1 MRKFKWIGKLF
12 CLCMLLSVLAVSAS
26 AAGVVASGYS
36 GYNDSITWTLYTD
49 GELRISGTGQMG
61 NNNAP
66 WCDYKDQIKSV
77 VVEEGVTTIGARA
90 FDDCSQLTSISIPDS
105 VRWIESGAFYEC
117 TGLTSID
124 IPDSVEGI
132 RSLAFRGC
140 TGLTSIDIP
149 DSVESIESGAFD
161 SCEGLTSV
169 SIPKGVTSIAWGL
182 FDGCTSLTS
191 VTIPDSVTIIEDSAF
206 LNCESLASV
215 VIPEGVTTIEEAAFS
230 GCRGLVSVSIPKT
243 VTSIGPEAFRWCES
257 LKSVVIPEGV
267 TTIEDYTFY
276 CCESLTSVSIP
287 SSVRSIGTE
296 AFLDCLS
303 LTNVTIPNGVTSIG
317 YRCFAFCDSLTS
329 VVVPDSVTSIGD
341 AAFLWCNVLASIT
354 VGENN
359 PNYSSSNGV
368 LFNKDKS
375 TLICY
380 PSGKK
385 DATYSIPNGVAD
397 ISDGVFYGNFYL
409 TSVKVPAGVTNVGEE
424 AFGECV
430 ELTSITVDG
439 QNPNYASVDGVLF
452 NKNKTTLIC
461 YPAGKEASEY
471 AIPDGVTKIEPAAFL
486 SCRNLEKV
494 TIPSGVTSIEKRL
507 FDNCYNLKEVNIPY
521 GVTSIGEQAFL
532 GCKNLPSIIIPSSVR
547 SIENAAFSW
556 CDKLM
561 KIYFAGNAPTLFD
574 EFYYPDPEWANNVT
588 LYYVLGRT
596 GWTDSSA
603 YDASTGRWNGYK
615 LATWEGIEEEIPFV
629 TADIIG
635 TSPSNG
641 ETVEIESVMSFYI
654 RFDREISDTTKDY
667 YADLDFT
674 KSPFAIYRESDN
686 ALVYKAKEWISS
698 TGSVPGTSSDIE
710 APFADPTY
718 AKVTLHNSNLLF
730 EEGESYYITMGEGFI
745 KFADGSVS
753 PAIVKGDWRFS
764 ALPVFRHQWNFG
776 NYTDGSR
783 EDLSDSLYQ
792 ELIDEASAIER
803 RRIDKF
809 LNGGISGGVCF
820 GMSSTAVLAADGRL
834 SADSLQKA
842 ADYLC
847 EVEKENGRPIIAF
860 YAATQQFGSI
870 AAERLKLSIEG
881 FKLLE
886 QTYILPKSVESK
898 MQDGAV
904 LLDFNAPFDKAHAMV
919 GIRVEYGTW
928 QVGNRTYNARIVT
941 YDCNYPE
948 GNEDSYVYFDKDTRE
963 WDVPNY
969 PFTSLRLC
977 LTAQELEELL
987 SNKGISENVHFLTSG
1002 ECQDYSIVLN
1012 GETISIDSQ
1021 TLDQERGIVAMLDSG
1036 YVAGAAQNMTLA
1048 FRDPVSTITVLPN
1061 ESSKA
1066 NEFAMNFD
1074 EFSAD
1079 VKSDGVSQIVYSAA
1093 GSVEVLNSTGDC
1105 SVTLARNEK
1114 NAKFPWFFTT
1124 IAGSNVGDIVVTENS
1139 DGVKIEAEDL
1149 SDITVTV
1156 SDFESEKAIAFS
1168 TEDSSVQIVTD
1179 NTGAPVVMLDK
1190 DGDGN
1195 YESNLNGKP
1204 ETPVLKN
1211 MDSAYGESDWV
1222 TFAWDSVKNAEDYE
1236 LEVLVYNE
1244 TYGAYQDCYS
1254 CTETGNKVRLGFAA
1268 GKYTARI
1275 HAKNS
1280 MYSTPSN
1287 WVIFTVY
1294 AMPEAPTVKKM
1305 TANYF
1310 ENEDVEFA
1318 WSAVP
1323 FATTYLLDVRKV
1335 EDDSEPIFATR
1346 ATGATLSWQLPAGEY
1361 KVRVSAENP
1370 CYSVPSDWVYFTVY
1384 AFPGTPT
1391 LKNMKTS
1398 YTENKPI
1405 VFTWDAVENANSYS
1419 IEIQKKENDSYS
1431 SIEYIRRT
1439 NSGVSRTLPAGEYK
1453 VQLIALN
1460 QVSMSLSNWVYFTVK
1475 PEGPLSAT
1483 SNIVNNHIVLF
1494 VESKQ
1499 EISTQV
1505 LHIALYSESGQM
1517 IDYIIV
1523 PTVKP
1528 YTTTNVVFDNYANA
1542 KTAKVFLWDSLTTTT
1557 PIADAVEVT
1566 IR

>member
-1 MRKFKWIGKLF
+1 MRSFKWIGKLF

-26 AAGVVASGYS
+26 AAGVVASGTYD
-36 GYNDSITWTLYTD
+36 GYNTTWTLYTD

-182 FDGCTSLTS
+182 FDGCKNLKS

-287 SSVRSIGTE
+287 SSVRSIGHE
-296 AFLDCLS
+296 AFCVCTS
-303 LTNVTIPNGVTSIG
+303 LASVTIPDSVTYIG
-317 YRCFAFCDSLTS
+317 ARCFALCDSLTS
-329 VVVPDSVTSIGD
+329 VVIPDSVTYIGGM
-341 AAFLWCNVLASIT
+341 AFYACSNLASIT
-354 VGENN
+354 VDADNA
-359 PNYSSSNGV
+359 NYSSSNGV

-385 DATYSIPNGVAD
+385 DATYSIPNSVVN
-397 ISDGVFYGNFYL
+397 ISDVAFYWNFYL
-409 TSVKVPAGVTNVGEE
+409 TSVSIPAGVASIGES
-424 AFGECV
+424 AFGACLS
-430 ELTSITVDG
+430 LTSITVDG
-439 QNPNYASVDGVLF
+439 KNSNYASVDGILF
-452 NKNKTTLIC
+452 NKDKTTLVR
-461 YPAGKEASEY
+461 YPAGKPGAEY
-471 AIPDGVTKIEPAAFL
+471 AIPKGVTQIESYAFDY
-486 SCRNLEKV
+486 CRNLEKV
-494 TIPSGVTSIEKRL
+494 VIPSGVTSIETEVFFSCL
-507 FDNCYNLKEVNIPY
+507 NLKEVNIPY
-521 GVTSIGEQAFL
+521 GVTSIGDCAFAD
-532 GCKNLPSIIIPSSVR
+532 CRNLPSIIIPSSVR
-547 SIENAAFSW
+547 SIGVIAFGS
-556 CDKLM
+556 CDKM
-561 KIYFAGNAPTLFD
+561 TDVYFVGDAPTFD
-574 EFYYPDPEWANNVT
+574 KDFLLNPMWAEDVT
-588 LYYVLGRT
+588 LYYVPGRT

-641 ETVEIESVMSFYI
+641 KTVEIESVMSFYI

-698 TGSVPGTSSDIE
+698 TGSIPGTSSDIE

-764 ALPVFRHQWNFG
+764 TVPVFRHQWNFG

-792 ELIDEASAIER
+792 ELIDKASAIER

-987 SNKGISENVHFLTSG
+987 SNKGISEDVHFLTSG

-1114 NAKFPWFFTT
+1114 SANFPWFFTT

-1156 SDFESEKAIAFS
+1156 SDFESEKGIAFS

-1204 ETPVLKN
+1204 ELVTAAEWAESEGGSFTWDDVAGATSYKVYIYRYSKDTHAFEGYKTIGSSQKGETIMLPAGSYGAELIANSPQGSVTSEWITFTVYGVPGNPALKN
-1211 MDSAYGESDWV
+1211 MDSAYGETDTI
-1222 TFAWDSVKNAEDYE
+1222 TFEWDSVENAEEYVVHIDVYVNNSYYTTYE
-1236 LEVLVYNE
+1236 KIDNAQSGVTRTLP
-1244 TYGAYQDCYS
+1244 
-1254 CTETGNKVRLGFAA
+1254 A
-1268 GKYTARI
+1268 GKYNVSVSARNAKYTAGSEI
-1275 HAKNS
+1275 AS
-1280 MYSTPSN
+1280 L
-1287 WVIFTVY
+1287 TVY
-1294 AMPEAPTVKKM
+1294 
-1305 TANYF
+1305 
-1310 ENEDVEFA
+1310 
-1318 WSAVP
+1318 
-1323 FATTYLLDVRKV
+1323 
-1335 EDDSEPIFATR
+1335 
-1346 ATGATLSWQLPAGEY
+1346 G
-1361 KVRVSAENP
+1361 NP
-1370 CYSVPSDWVYFTVY
+1370 
-1384 AFPGTPT
+1384 GKPT
-1391 LKNMKTS
+1391 LKTMKSS
-1398 YTENKPI
+1398 YTENET
-1405 VFTWDAVENANSYS
+1405 VTFTWDAVENAEYYQLEILINVEGETYQPLKAFDVYSYS
-1419 IEIQKKENDSYS
+1419 Y
-1431 SIEYIRRT
+1431 T
-1439 NSGVSRTLPAGEYK
+1439 MTLPEGKYTAVLY
-1453 VQLIALN
+1453 AMN
-1460 QVSMSLSNWVYFTVK
+1460 QQYLTISNWVRFTVK
-1475 PEGPLSAT
+1475 PEPPLSAT
-1483 SNIVNNHIVLF
+1483 SNIVNDHIVLF

-1499 EISTQV
+1499 EITTQV
-1505 LHIALYSESGQM
+1505 LHIALYSEAGQM